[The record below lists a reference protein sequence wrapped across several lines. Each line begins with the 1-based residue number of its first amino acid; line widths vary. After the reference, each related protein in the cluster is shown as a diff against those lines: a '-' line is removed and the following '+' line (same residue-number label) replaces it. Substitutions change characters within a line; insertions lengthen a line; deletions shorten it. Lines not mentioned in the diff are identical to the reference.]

1 MEKRDVFEQARL
13 IFETGIIIRDRVIRA
28 HTAHATEGEECCELS
43 ISQMHAVLATREHG
57 QVTVSELA
65 EIGGVSPPSASA
77 MVDRL
82 VEKGVLLREHSQ
94 EDRRK
99 VIVRVSP
106 EAEKTIEKAEQR
118 ILQVF
123 VDLVEKIGPET
134 TQKWVEVLERVR
146 EVLLEE
152 GSEIHR
158 SIPLKG

>member
-1 MEKRDVFEQARL
+1 MADPDVLAKARL
-13 IFETGIIIRDRVIRA
+13 IFETSRIVRDRVIRA
-28 HTAHATEGEECCELS
+28 HTAHTPDGGECSDLS
-43 ISQMHAVLATREHG
+43 ISQMHAVLATRERGH
-57 QVTVSELA
+57 VTVSELA

-82 VEKGVLLREHSQ
+82 VEKGVLLREQSR

-99 VIVRVSP
+99 VIVRISP
-106 EAEKTIEKAEQR
+106 EAEKTIEKAEER

-123 VDLVEKIGPET
+123 VDLVDKIGPET

-146 EVLLEE
+146 EVLIQE

-158 SIPLKG
+158 SIPPKG